1 MTGCSLWTR
10 KANKAANNGVFYGW
24 ISESDCMAAC
34 LISPVCVA
42 IDVGPVGCVL
52 HNNADDL
59 MATYNASD
67 VTQLVLNRHC
77 LRTSVRPVTKA
88 TTLSAENF
96 TASTGIILQS
106 LDKCN

>member
-1 MTGCSLWTR
+1 
-10 KANKAANNGVFYGW
+10 
-24 ISESDCMAAC
+24 MAAC

-59 MATYNASD
+59 MATYDAPD
-67 VTQLVLNRHC
+67 VTQFVVNRHC
-77 LRTSVRPVTKA
+77 LLTSVRPITKA

-96 TASTGIILQS
+96 TASTGTILKK
-106 LDKCN
+106 LD